1 MRSLLA
7 FILLLLPV
15 AALAQPEER
24 LTAERQAQREA
35 FSGIGVDEQF
45 GETIPL
51 DLTFTDHNGDTV
63 QLGDYFGDG
72 LPVVM
77 TFVYHDCPMLCSLIL
92 DGTTTVMRDA
102 TVTLGQNYRV
112 LAVSF
117 DPRDTPAMA
126 AEARALYGRR
136 LGEDARLDDFV
147 FLTGEQE
154 AIDALTDA
162 VGFRFEW
169 VESQQDFAHTSVLT
183 FLSPEA
189 VVTRYLYGIA
199 FDPGDFRLAA
209 IEARQGEVSSPM
221 EQLLLYCFIYDPD
234 LGGYVLHATNAMKLG
249 GLFTLILLLGGLG
262 MFWLRERRRNADA
275 RRTGGWDDVL
285 PGLRKEGLGTAP
297 GA

>member
-1 MRSLLA
+1 MRPLFL
-7 FILLLLPV
+7 IVMLLLP
-15 AALAQPEER
+15 AAVLAQPEDR
-24 LTAERQAQREA
+24 VTPERQAQREA
-35 FSGIGVDEQF
+35 FSGMGVDEQF
-45 GETIPL
+45 GETVPL
-51 DLTFTDHNGDTV
+51 DLAFTDHTGASV
-63 QLGDYFGDG
+63 RLSDYFEDG
-72 LPVVM
+72 LPVVL

-102 TVTLGQNYRV
+102 PVTLGQNYRV

-117 DPRDTPAMA
+117 DPRDTPERA

-147 FLTGEQE
+147 FLTGEQ
-154 AIDALTDA
+154 ASIDALTDA
-162 VGFRFEW
+162 VGFRYEW
-169 VESQQDFAHTSVLT
+169 VEAQQEFAHTAMLT

-189 VVTRYLYGIA
+189 VITRYLYGIA
-199 FDPGDFRLAA
+199 FDPADFRLAA

-234 LGGYVLHATNAMKLG
+234 QGGYVLHATNAMKLG
-249 GLFTLILLLGGLG
+249 GLLTMILLLGGLG
-262 MFWLRERRRNADA
+262 TFWLRERRRNADA